1 MWPSQA
7 NLCSNST
14 DSQTRPVEAPINGV
28 RTQRSYAP
36 KGPQKGGGYLCS
48 VYPST
53 ATTRLNKFGTAVPG
67 PPYTGRN
74 ERFFERFTGGAA
86 STCAT
91 RACTAPKGTRARPNG
106 TNQVSF
112 ELHRG
117 GGTAGHVGAL
127 VQHSRHHVARRALV
141 DGIPQKRPAVQC
153 GVRGTA
159 TQTRQPP
166 RPKAA
171 ASAAAAAMQ
180 SACGVCKDE
189 MERVHGGV
197 LLALR
202 GRWVGVYMERARPFG
217 RDALTIG
224 DKLAP
229 LAVRGVRNAERNVL
243 I

>member
-1 MWPSQA
+1 MSGQA
-7 NLCSNST
+7 NLCSHR
-14 DSQTRPVEAPINGV
+14 RPRRGRSRRRSNGV
-28 RTQRSYAP
+28 RTQRSYAT
-36 KGPQKGGGYLCS
+36 KRPQKGGGYLCS

-91 RACTAPKGTRARPNG
+91 RVCTAPKGTRARPRG

-117 GGTAGHVGAL
+117 RRTAGDGGAL

-153 GVRGTA
+153 GVRCTA

-166 RPKAA
+166 RLKLPQVLQRRPCKA
-171 ASAAAAAMQ
+171 
-180 SACGVCKDE
+180 
-189 MERVHGGV
+189 
-197 LLALR
+197 LA
-202 GRWVGVYMERARPFG
+202 EFARMKWNG
-217 RDALTIG
+217 CT
-224 DKLAP
+224 
-229 LAVRGVRNAERNVL
+229 
-243 I
+243 